1 MSETANY
8 FYVYGYF
15 NEDGTPYYIG
25 KGHGYR
31 MYEKHS
37 NVIVP
42 PRERIKKLYDNIS
55 EEEAFDR
62 EEMLIFKY
70 GRMGIDKGGILKNI
84 QERGHG
90 CKQTYHT
97 LEEQKKAKARGD
109 NRYWKKIKKNP
120 EKHAERKK
128 YKTEWAYKKA
138 RKQGKPKREECGRK
152 FKVVCP
158 EGKVYEGINCKPFA
172 EEHGLHPQ
180 SFTAMC
186 RGELN
191 FCNGWTRYGWEVP
204 KGYKVIK
211 IRDNYRL
218 DKIRKKSKNQYAF
231 KMIDPQGNIHE
242 GFNQRE
248 FCEKNRLNPKY
259 LSRVLLGKRNYTKDG
274 NGGKW
279 TKA

>member
-70 GRMGIDKGGILKNI
+70 GRRGIDKGGILKNI

-109 NRYWKKIKKNP
+109 NRYWKKIKK
-120 EKHAERKK
+120 
-128 YKTEWAYKKA
+128 
-138 RKQGKPKREECGRK
+138 
-152 FKVVCP
+152 
-158 EGKVYEGINCKPFA
+158 I
-172 EEHGLHPQ
+172 L
-180 SFTAMC
+180 
-186 RGELN
+186 
-191 FCNGWTRYGWEVP
+191 
-204 KGYKVIK
+204 
-211 IRDNYRL
+211 
-218 DKIRKKSKNQYAF
+218 KNIQ
-231 KMIDPQGNIHE
+231 K
-242 GFNQRE
+242 
-248 FCEKNRLNPKY
+248 EKNIKQSGLIKKQENRENQKEKSVAGSLK
-259 LSRVLLGKRNYTKDG
+259 
-274 NGGKW
+274 
-279 TKA
+279 

>member
-70 GRMGIDKGGILKNI
+70 GRRGIDKGGILKNI

-138 RKQGKPKREECGRK
+138 RKQGKPKKEECGRK

-172 EEHGLHPQ
+172 EEHNLDPAC
-180 SFTAMC
+180 FTSMV
-186 RGELN
+186 RGDITHH
-191 FCNGWTRYGWEVP
+191 NGWVVYGFKPPEG
-204 KGYKVIK
+204 KKQKSNGGYFPIRVKNIK
-211 IRDNYRL
+211 
-218 DKIRKKSKNQYAF
+218 QYSF

-248 FCEKNRLNPKY
+248 FAEQHRLNVKY
-259 LSRVLLGKRNYTKDG
+259 LNRVLTGKRMTCH
-274 NGGKW
+274 GGWKR
-279 TKA
+279 A